1 MSDIKILNLAAYEQP
16 EIKEDTRNEWV
27 EYGEAN
33 DYYNFLIDR
42 SRKSTT
48 NSAVINNISRL
59 IYGRGLHAMDAAR
72 KPSQYAAMR
81 SIFSAECLRK
91 VIKEL
96 KMLGAGHFQVHY
108 DEKHTKVIKAYHI
121 PTNLIRPE
129 KCNAEGDI
137 EGYYY
142 SDNWED
148 TRKFA
153 PKRIPAFGTSKEK
166 IEILCIKDYAV
177 GVKYFGEIDYLAAV
191 PYAILEEEISDYLIN
206 EVQNGFSG
214 TKVVNFNNGVPDREK
229 QLAIKNDV
237 MSKLSGSYGEKTII
251 AFNNNAESATTV
263 TDIPLNDA
271 PQHYSY
277 LSEECSKK
285 IMLTHR
291 VTSPLLLGL
300 SSANGFS
307 SNADEIENASRLF
320 NNVVIQPYQNLL
332 IDSLDAI
339 LAVNDISL
347 NLYFK
352 TIEPLEFMDLENVE
366 GEEAIEEQ
374 TGIKEEEETTELEIM
389 ASKVKNKDLPDEA
402 MDYILDGLDGEIMNE
417 DWEIADVREY
427 DEENI
432 DIEEWAGNIIE
443 TKLAT
448 AVKRKTPI
456 ENNPNRFSV
465 LDKSFYKVRYRYAEV
480 KSSAN
485 SRKFCKE
492 MMNRSSSGVVYRIED
507 IDAATKN
514 WSASKFKSLE
524 LPMHN
529 NKPFSLFRFKG
540 GVYCG
545 HIFEEVLYK
554 VKKKK
559 NKGSDKI
566 KDYDEVSSIPKS
578 QKPTPRGHKDA
589 KVAPTNM
596 PNNGHH
602 PNYKK

>member
-59 IYGRGLHAMDAAR
+59 IYGRGLYAMDAAR

-108 DEKHTKVIKAYHI
+108 DEKHTKVLKAYHI

-214 TKVVNFNNGVPDREK
+214 TKVVNFNNGVPDQEK
-229 QLAIKNDV
+229 QEEVSRKVLN
-237 MSKLSGSYGEKTII
+237 KLTGSRGQKVIV
-251 AFNNNAESATTV
+251 AFNNNAESKTTV
-263 TDIPLNDA
+263 DDIPLNDA
-271 PQHYSY
+271 PQHYEY
-277 LSEECSKK
+277 LSKEAEQK
-285 IMLTHR
+285 ILTGHT
-291 VTSPLLLGL
+291 VTSPMLVGIVTD
-300 SSANGFS
+300 NQGFS
-307 SNADEIENASRLF
+307 SNADEIEVAARYFYNAT
-320 NNVVIQPYQNLL
+320 IQPFQELIIDAIDKILAFNGISLDLYFRRLNLL
-332 IDSLDAI
+332 EE
-339 LAVNDISL
+339 
-347 NLYFK
+347 
-352 TIEPLEFMDLENVE
+352 IEVQEQE
-366 GEEAIEEQ
+366 EEQ
-374 TGIKEEEETTELEIM
+374 QAEQQLSIITDDQGEALLE
-389 ASKVKNKDLPDEA
+389 V
-402 MDYILDGLDGEIMNE
+402 LDGETIDE
-417 DWEIADVREY
+417 DWELVDSREY
-427 DEENI
+427 SEDNET
-432 DIEEWAGNIIE
+432 IEAWAN
-443 TKLAT
+443 KLI
-448 AVKRKTPI
+448 KEKKTVLQKLSDFIKSEPSRSS
-456 ENNPNRFSV
+456 N
-465 LDKSFYKVRYRYAEV
+465 LDKSVYKVRYEYAE
-480 KSSAN
+480 KYSSSE
-485 SRKFCKE
+485 SRGFCAK
-492 MMNRSSSGVVYRIED
+492 MMQRTASGVVYRLED
-507 IDAATKN
+507 IDK
-514 WSASKFKSLE
+514 ASRAGVNQSFGHKGEPYDLFKY
-524 LPMHN
+524 
-529 NKPFSLFRFKG
+529 KG
-540 GVYCG
+540 GVNCG
-545 HIFEEVLYK
+545 HFWQENLYRLKKKTDGTYYKDKALSSSEEVA
-554 VKKKK
+554 
-559 NKGSDKI
+559 
-566 KDYDEVSSIPKS
+566 SIPKS
-578 QKPTPRGHKDA
+578 YSPRPWGSAESKIAPKD
-589 KVAPTNM
+589 M

-602 PNYKK
+602 PNYKG